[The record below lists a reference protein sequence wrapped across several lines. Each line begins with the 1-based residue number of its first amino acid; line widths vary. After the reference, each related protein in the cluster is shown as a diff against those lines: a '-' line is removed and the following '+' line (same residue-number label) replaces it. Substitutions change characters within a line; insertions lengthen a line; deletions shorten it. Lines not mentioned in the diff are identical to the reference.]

1 MGKLSGKVALITG
14 AARGLGRAYAIR
26 LAQLGADVGIID
38 IDLKSH
44 LAFEQEAINNEFTTV
59 VDELKSMGIHAYGV
73 EADASNEQQI
83 MNAVNEIAANLG
95 SIDILVTNAG
105 GGSGALHENKASVVD
120 TDEMIKVMERNFYG
134 TVYSVK
140 AVQENMK
147 KKGNGKIV
155 TVTSLYGILANK
167 EGSYSH
173 YSASKAAIVSYTKN
187 LAQELGP
194 FNIQVN
200 AIAPGFI
207 GTGRL
212 LEFFEKDGLEKYTDQ
227 TALKRLG
234 TPEDCANVIEFLTTN
249 MSDYVT
255 GTVIDVSGGSVR

>member
-44 LAFEQEAINNEFTTV
+44 LDVEKEAIGSEFTTV
-59 VDELKSMGIHAYGV
+59 IDELRSMGTNAYGV
-73 EADASNEQQI
+73 EADVSDELQI
-83 MNAVNEIAANLG
+83 GNAVDEIAAKLG
-95 SIDILVTNAG
+95 DIDVLVANAG
-105 GGSGALHENKASVVD
+105 GGSGSLHENTAALVNSEELK
-120 TDEMIKVMERNFYG
+120 KVMERNFYG
-134 TVYSVK
+134 TVYTVK
-140 AVQENMK
+140 AVQGNMK
-147 KKGNGKIV
+147 KRGTGKIV
-155 TVTSLYGILANK
+155 TVTSLYGILASK
-167 EGSYSH
+167 EGSYAH
-173 YSASKAAIVSYTKN
+173 YSASKSAIISYTKN

-200 AIAPGFI
+200 AIAPGYI

-212 LEFFEKDGLEKYTDQ
+212 LDFFEKDGLEKYTDQ

-234 TPEDCANVIEFLTTN
+234 TPDDCANVIEFLTTN

-255 GTVIDVSGGSVR
+255 GTVIDVSGGSIR